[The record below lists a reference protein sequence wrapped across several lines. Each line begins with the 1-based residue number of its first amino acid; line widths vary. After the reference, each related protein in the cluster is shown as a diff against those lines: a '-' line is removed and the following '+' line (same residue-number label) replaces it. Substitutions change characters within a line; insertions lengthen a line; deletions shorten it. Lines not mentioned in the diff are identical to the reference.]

1 MDNGQLS
8 WMANFI
14 GGIADDVLRDL
25 YKRGDYRDLKA
36 DCEAYLD
43 GFSPKGMSR
52 RPLKDERLHRFSA

>member
-1 MDNGQLS
+1 
-8 WMANFI
+8 MANFI